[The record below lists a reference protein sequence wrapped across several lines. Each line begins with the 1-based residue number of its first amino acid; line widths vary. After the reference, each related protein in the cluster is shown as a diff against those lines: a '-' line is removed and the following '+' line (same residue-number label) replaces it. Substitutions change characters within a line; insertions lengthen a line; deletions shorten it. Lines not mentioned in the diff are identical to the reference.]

1 MLYEAQYDHAI
12 IFVGC
17 NDDHKP
23 CFASKRS
30 ITGYERRNLSGSDKR
45 YSFRLENSFSDVVH
59 IFESPIDLMSFQT
72 MQKMKNQEWNK
83 DNYLAID
90 GASLIGN
97 DISHSEIP
105 VALEWFL
112 MKHPHIKVL
121 VLHLDNDRAG
131 LETSEKIKYHLA
143 DRYEIQD
150 CRPKHCKDIN
160 DVLARKV
167 LSHQIITR

>member
-1 MLYEAQYDHAI
+1 MDTY
-12 IFVGC
+12 
-17 NDDHKP
+17 
-23 CFASKRS
+23 
-30 ITGYERRNLSGSDKR
+30 
-45 YSFRLENSFSDVVH
+45 
-59 IFESPIDLMSFQT
+59 QT

-112 MKHPHIKVL
+112 MYHPHIKVQ
-121 VLHLDNDRAG
+121 VLHLDYDRAG